1 MEKIKL
7 KIPSKYCE
15 KIKELW
21 QDDKGFWAVV
31 APGYCFTKPD
41 GYILCAETKAAL
53 MNGLPRLKPEWYAI
67 CNANGQMETEVSFEE
82 ACKLLRHLR
91 PDYSIISTMTGERL
105 ENIRPDIYRKQ
116 INYSR
121 RPHKDN
127 TVCYATPT
135 HIVYVREQ
143 HNDAGHI
150 QITGLDG
157 QIAIIRKEWVD
168 MPKEGLSAFCFTLER
183 QVNHELAQ
191 KQRHG
196 GFLPVLSISGDPQD
210 VLMNA
215 VLQLQA
221 VKPDVLCGLI
231 EASPVDGAALTVTKS
246 RRQQLDLHTVDAI
259 SQLLQDNGFEEASKF
274 LDCHFEL

>member
-67 CNANGQMETEVSFEE
+67 CNANGRMETEVSFEE

-121 RPHKDN
+121 RPHKDS

-143 HNDAGHI
+143 HNDAG
-150 QITGLDG
+150 TYPNYRPGW
-157 QIAIIRKEWVD
+157 ANR
-168 MPKEGLSAFCFTLER
+168 
-183 QVNHELAQ
+183 NHSQGVGGYAQ
-191 KQRHG
+191 RG
-196 GFLPVLSISGDPQD
+196 PICVLFHVG
-210 VLMNA
+210 
-215 VLQLQA
+215 
-221 VKPDVLCGLI
+221 
-231 EASPVDGAALTVTKS
+231 ASNQP
-246 RRQQLDLHTVDAI
+246 
-259 SQLLQDNGFEEASKF
+259 
-274 LDCHFEL
+274 